1 MDNQFSLDS
10 IESIVEERPVIAR
23 LLVGT
28 IAATAALMVIGIH
41 WASADASVS
50 TLIIGAI
57 GIILASAVLV
67 VSVLPIE
74 CRISPDRHISL
85 PCRIQS
91 RRFLF
96 DAAALVVVLLVIVN
110 IFITTV

>member
-1 MDNQFSLDS
+1 MDDQFSLDS
-10 IESIVEERPVIAR
+10 IETIVEERPVIAR

-50 TLIIGAI
+50 TLLLGAL
-57 GIILASAVLV
+57 GILLASAVLV
-67 VSVLPIE
+67 VSVLPLE
-74 CRISPDRHISL
+74 CRIGPGRHASI
-85 PCRIQS
+85 PCRIQA

-96 DAAALVVVLLVIVN
+96 DSAALVLVLLVIVN
-110 IFITTV
+110 IFIATV